1 MSYEEKNT
9 WAFGVIATLGYLI
22 YLALTFITG
31 DGPLDGASYV
41 WPMVGTIGGAIVVGI
56 LAGIVIG
63 IASGIAGDKNP
74 GKADQRD
81 KEIGWFGERAGN
93 SLVVIAGIVALILCF
108 TQAPHAWIA
117 NVLYLG
123 FVLSGILSTLVKL
136 SAYHR
141 GF

>member
-9 WAFGVIATLGYLI
+9 WAFGVIAVVGYAAYLVLSFALG
-22 YLALTFITG
+22 G
-31 DGPLDGASYV
+31 GPLGAGYIG
-41 WPMVGTIGGAIVVGI
+41 PMVGTILGAIVAGIVVGI
-56 LAGIVIG
+56 ALGIL
-63 IASGIAGDKNP
+63 NP
-74 GKADQRD
+74 KDGRRVDQRD
-81 KEIGWFGERAGN
+81 REISWFGERAGN
-93 SLVVIAGIVALILCF
+93 SFIVIGGLAALILCF

-123 FVLSGILSTLVKL
+123 FVLSAILTSLVKL